1 MFLCRVLEFHFIDI
15 KIMIANKKK
24 RFLGSSLQC
33 CLHATVLLAV
43 KYSAE
48 LNKYILLV
56 RVICE
61 KYRFREQ
68 SNFPRRY
75 GGSENWPLLSTGI
88 FRK

>member
-1 MFLCRVLEFHFIDI
+1 MV
-15 KIMIANKKK
+15 KKSTE
-24 RFLGSSLQC
+24 RLLGSSLQC

-61 KYRFREQ
+61 KYRFQEQ
-68 SNFPRRY
+68 SNAR
-75 GGSENWPLLSTGI
+75 GNWPLLSTGI
-88 FRK
+88 FHK